1 MFKSLVPKDRFFFET
16 FDTVAN
22 NVHKAAHLL
31 NRMLVKN
38 CSESEDAHALKTLE
52 HETDQAV
59 HDLMS
64 RLHRTFVTPIDR
76 EDIHHL
82 ACRLDD
88 ILDQIEAAGSRLD
101 LYRPRAVPAEAVQ
114 LSAALLESTKLV
126 KQLVALLNGLKDREQ
141 MLALTVEIK
150 RLEDE
155 ADHIKRAT
163 LARLFLE
170 EKDPFE
176 LIKWK
181 DVLEYLERAT
191 DRCEDVADISEG
203 IVLENT

>member
-1 MFKSLVPKDRFFFET
+1 MFKSVVPRDRMFFET
-16 FDTVAN
+16 FD
-22 NVHKAAHLL
+22 NVGKCVHRAAHLL
-31 NRMLVKN
+31 DQMLTKPDA
-38 CSESEDAHALKTLE
+38 ESADAQALKTLE
-52 HETDQAV
+52 HETDQII

-76 EDIHHL
+76 EDIHQL

-88 ILDQIEAAGSRLD
+88 ILDQIEAAGSRLE
-101 LYRPRAVPAEAVQ
+101 LYRPKTIPAEAVR
-114 LSAALLESTKLV
+114 LSATLLESTKLV
-126 KQLVALLNGLKDREQ
+126 KQLVALLNGMKDREQ

-155 ADHIKRAT
+155 ADHIKSGT

-181 DVLEYLERAT
+181 DILEYLERAT
-191 DRCEDVADISEG
+191 DRCEDVANIAEG

>member
-1 MFKSLVPKDRFFFET
+1 MFKSLVPKDRMFFET
-16 FDTVAN
+16 FDAIGK
-22 NVHKAAHLL
+22 NVHKAAHMLD
-31 NRMLVKN
+31 RMLAKPS
-38 CSESEDAHALKTLE
+38 SESEDAHALKTLE
-52 HETDQAV
+52 HETDQII
-59 HDLMS
+59 HNLMS
-64 RLHRTFVTPIDR
+64 HLHRTFVTPIDR
-76 EDIHHL
+76 EDIHKL

-101 LYRPRAVPAEAVQ
+101 LYRPCTVPAEAVQ
-114 LSAALLESTKLV
+114 ISATLLESTKLV
-126 KQLVALLNGLKDREQ
+126 KQLIALLNGMKHREQ

-155 ADHIKRAT
+155 ADHIKRGI

-170 EKDPFE
+170 EKDPIE

-181 DVLEYLERAT
+181 DILEHLERAT
-191 DRCEDVADISEG
+191 DRCEDVADICEG

>member
-1 MFKSLVPKDRFFFET
+1 MLKSLVPKDRMFFET
-16 FDTVAN
+16 FDDVGKC
-22 NVHKAAHLL
+22 VHKAAH
-31 NRMLVKN
+31 MLDQMLTKRG
-38 CSESEDAHALKTLE
+38 SESEDAHALKTLE
-52 HETDQAV
+52 HETDQV
-59 HDLMS
+59 IHNLMS
-64 RLHRTFVTPIDR
+64 RLHKTFVTPIDR
-76 EDIHHL
+76 EDIHQL

-88 ILDQIEAAGSRLD
+88 ILDQIEAAGSRLE
-101 LYRPRAVPAEAVQ
+101 LYRPRVVPAEAIQ
-114 LSAALLESTKLV
+114 LSATLLESTKLV
-126 KQLVALLNGLKDREQ
+126 KQLVSLLNGMKDREK

-155 ADHIKRAT
+155 ADHIKSGT

-181 DVLEYLERAT
+181 DIMEYLERAT
-191 DRCEDVADISEG
+191 DRCEDVANITEG